1 MTQIICPKC
10 KEEFDDLE
18 VDDFADIDCILQI
31 GKCFNCGKKPNC
43 IRCNDNGC
51 PSCDGTKG
59 SLYNPEPF

>member
-31 GKCFNCGKKPNC
+31 GECWNCGKKRGYYDYLKEEFRDDIKKELTNL
-43 IRCNDNGC
+43 N
-51 PSCDGTKG
+51 K
-59 SLYNPEPF
+59 